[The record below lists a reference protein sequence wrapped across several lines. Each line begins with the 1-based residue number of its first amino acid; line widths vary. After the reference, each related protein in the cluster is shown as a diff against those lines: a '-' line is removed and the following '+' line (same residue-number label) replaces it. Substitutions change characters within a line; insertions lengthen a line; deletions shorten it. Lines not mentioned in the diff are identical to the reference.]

1 MSTGGFG
8 SPVCSSCGWPQEVNR
23 HHPRCSF
30 TQSAPATPAPAT
42 PAPVTRDEL
51 LALIARVFRGQDV
64 RAFIATESCDGGGF
78 VRVNPEA
85 LGDLRAL
92 LDREVPK

>member
-1 MSTGGFG
+1 MSIGGFG
-8 SPVCSSCGWPQEVNR
+8 SPVCSSCGWPQGSGR
-23 HHPRCSF
+23 HHPACAL
-30 TQSAPATPAPAT
+30 TQSAPAT

-51 LALIARVFRGQDV
+51 LALVARVFRGPDV
-64 RAFIATESCDGGGF
+64 RAFIATENRDGGGF